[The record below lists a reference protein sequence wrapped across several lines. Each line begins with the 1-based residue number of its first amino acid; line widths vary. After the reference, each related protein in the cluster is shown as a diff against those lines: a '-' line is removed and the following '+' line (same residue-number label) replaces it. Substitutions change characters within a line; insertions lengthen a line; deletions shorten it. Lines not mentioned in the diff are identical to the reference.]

1 MENFSRVYSSSCI
14 CVCKREKMLSII
26 KRKTK
31 SVTILL
37 SQPLQTRVVVLANEL
52 EWMIRGWETLYKP
65 LFSTSFRSSVSAEGH
80 VNSKEKTKQDL
91 VSQER
96 ITLSKFIMIETVLC
110 LIMDTRQ
117 WASTFTALDK
127 ILAT

>member
-1 MENFSRVYSSSCI
+1 
-14 CVCKREKMLSII
+14 MLSII